1 MTQQGDTEMA
11 RFIVLYRAP
20 HEVAERFATATP
32 EQARAGVRLWTDWF
46 DKLGPALVDPGRPL
60 GNARTVTR
68 DAITAAPTEVIGMTI
83 LQADTM
89 DDALRMVRDHHHLR
103 WAESC
108 AITVLEELP
117 IPEVEAGIVG

>member
-1 MTQQGDTEMA
+1 MA
-11 RFIVLYRAP
+11 RFIVLYHAP

-32 EQARAGVRLWTDWF
+32 EEAQAGVRLWTEWF
-46 DKLGPALVDPGRPL
+46 GQLGPALVDPGRPL

-68 DAITAAPTEVIGMTI
+68 GGITAAPAGVIGMTI

-89 DDALRMVRDHHHLR
+89 EDALAMVRGHHHLQ

-108 AITVLEELP
+108 TLTVLEELP